1 MIPIS
6 AVVLGEDEEQL
17 VIEVLR
23 SGQLAQGPMVERLER
38 EFADYCGTKHAVA
51 VANGTLALVA
61 ALRALGVGPG
71 DEVVTSAFTF
81 VATLNAILECGA
93 RARFADIDPVT
104 FNMDPGALAETC
116 TEATRVVMPV
126 HLYGQPADM
135 AAVEHVAETRGAAI
149 VEDAAQAHGAA
160 IGDRRVGGFGL
171 ATFSFYA
178 TKNITTGEGGM
189 VTTDDD
195 ALADRLRL
203 LRNHGMRAR
212 YQYEFAGTNYRLT
225 DVQAAIA
232 LPQLARLDAAVKQRQ
247 ANAARLTEGLA
258 GIPGVVTPTVTAGN
272 RHVFHQYT
280 IRVTED
286 AAVDRDELAARLASR
301 GVQSGVYYPRV
312 VFDYDCYRAHPNVVA
327 SDVPLAATTARQVL
341 SLPVHPRLSDADL
354 DQIVD
359 AVRAA
364 TDG

>member
-6 AVVLGEDEEQL
+6 AVVLGEDVERL

-23 SGQLAQGPMVERLER
+23 SGQLAQGPMVARLER
-38 EFADYCGTKHAVA
+38 EFAAYCDTRHAVA
-51 VANGTLALVA
+51 VANGTVALVA
-61 ALRALGVGPG
+61 AMRALGVGPG

-93 RARFADIDPVT
+93 RARFADIDPAT
-104 FNMDPGALAETC
+104 FNVAPASLADVC
-116 TEATRVVMPV
+116 TDDTRVVMPV
-126 HLYGQPADM
+126 HLYGKPADM
-135 AAVEHVAETRGAAI
+135 ASVAAVAEQHGAAI
-149 VEDAAQAHGAA
+149 IEDAAQAHGAA
-160 IGDRRVGGFGL
+160 IAGRPVGGAGV

-212 YQYEFAGTNYRLT
+212 YEYEFAGTNFRLT

-232 LPQLARLDAAVKQRQ
+232 IPQLARLDAAIEQRQ
-247 ANAARLTEGLA
+247 ANAARLTEGLTGIA
-258 GIPGVVTPTVTAGN
+258 GLVTPVVTPGF

-286 AAVDRDELAARLASR
+286 ATLDRDALAAQLASR

-312 VFDYDCYRAHPNVVA
+312 VFDYDCYREHPNVVA
-327 SDVPLAATTARQVL
+327 SDVPAARATAREVL
-341 SLPVHPRLSDADL
+341 SLPVHPNLSAPDI
-354 DQIVD
+354 DQIID
-359 AVRAA
+359 AIRASLRA
-364 TDG
+364 